1 MPLQKCTIFNNLY
14 IYFLKPDR
22 HSVSPDRANVREEKT
37 NDTLQCQRSVLVSA
51 EWFLVWCVET
61 MDLKIELNSV
71 YGPAIGGLQR
81 NSELIPVFNGS
92 LDDPKSH
99 LSF

>member
-1 MPLQKCTIFNNLY
+1 
-14 IYFLKPDR
+14 
-22 HSVSPDRANVREEKT
+22 
-37 NDTLQCQRSVLVSA
+37 
-51 EWFLVWCVET
+51 

-92 LDDPKSH
+92 LDYPIKSPVLLSTPTPSGFLPSTVSIEFNSSKLKCHQLIH
-99 LSF
+99 LSKSFR

>member
-1 MPLQKCTIFNNLY
+1 
-14 IYFLKPDR
+14 
-22 HSVSPDRANVREEKT
+22 
-37 NDTLQCQRSVLVSA
+37 
-51 EWFLVWCVET
+51 